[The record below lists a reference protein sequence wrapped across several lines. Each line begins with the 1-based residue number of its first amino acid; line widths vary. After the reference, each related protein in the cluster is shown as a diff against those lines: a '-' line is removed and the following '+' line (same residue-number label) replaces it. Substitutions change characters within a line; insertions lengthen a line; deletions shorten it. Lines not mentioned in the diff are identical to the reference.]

1 MAKQADEIGE
11 STITLAADDDSK
23 SERRFYARLGGVL
36 LLAVLACLVWLIV
49 APLWHPLAWAVLLG
63 SLLAP
68 LNLRVTARLGGRTQ
82 LGSAVTMVAA
92 VLLFILP
99 VVGVPMSG
107 GALNGV
113 GQLHKHLDSPVE
125 VVDGFRIR

>member
-49 APLWHPLAWAVLLG
+49 GAMSCFRRRLFRSSTRTHRSGLIACPLRSRPNA
-63 SLLAP
+63 
-68 LNLRVTARLGGRTQ
+68 
-82 LGSAVTMVAA
+82 SAV
-92 VLLFILP
+92 
-99 VVGVPMSG
+99 
-107 GALNGV
+107 
-113 GQLHKHLDSPVE
+113 
-125 VVDGFRIR
+125 